1 MSEET
6 KPHIVKS
13 HDINLDSDYV
23 NWIHDVKQRYISTQ
37 IKAAVKVNTERL
49 YFNWQLGRDL
59 VERKAEEKWGRGI
72 VEQLSLDLQNEF
84 PDEKGFSA
92 RNLWNM
98 KKWYLF
104 YSSSDI
110 FSEMAH
116 TIEDSIDLNSLKLQQ
131 VGAEIS
137 ENQKLHQ
144 AGAEIEFPA
153 IFGFVP
159 WRHHVEIV
167 TKCKTIEEA
176 LFYVRKTI
184 EESWSRSTLVD
195 CIKANLYQSSGNA
208 LTNFAE
214 KLPVI
219 QGKLAQEIVKDT
231 YDFGFVS
238 LPVGYD
244 EEELEDALEQNITRF
259 LLELGS
265 GFAFIGRQKEIIVA
279 GKTRKIDMLFY
290 HIKLRCYVVVEL
302 KACDF
307 EPGFISQLNMYQ
319 NVVNDVLRHPDDK
332 PTIGLL
338 LVKGKNETVVE
349 YSLAGY
355 QNPIGVAEW
364 TNQIAHALPE
374 ELKSSLPTIEEIE
387 RELE

>member
-1 MSEET
+1 MFEET
-6 KPHIVKS
+6 KPRIVKS
-13 HDINLDSDYV
+13 HDINLDSDYI

-59 VERKAEEKWGRGI
+59 VERKAEEKWGKGI

-116 TIEDSIDLNSLKLQQ
+116 TIEESIDLNSLKLQQ

-159 WRHHVEIV
+159 WRHHVEI
-167 TKCKTIEEA
+167 
-176 LFYVRKTI
+176 LVR
-184 EESWSRSTLVD
+184 
-195 CIKANLYQSSGNA
+195 
-208 LTNFAE
+208 
-214 KLPVI
+214 
-219 QGKLAQEIVKDT
+219 
-231 YDFGFVS
+231 
-238 LPVGYD
+238 
-244 EEELEDALEQNITRF
+244 
-259 LLELGS
+259 
-265 GFAFIGRQKEIIVA
+265 
-279 GKTRKIDMLFY
+279 
-290 HIKLRCYVVVEL
+290 
-302 KACDF
+302 
-307 EPGFISQLNMYQ
+307 
-319 NVVNDVLRHPDDK
+319 
-332 PTIGLL
+332 
-338 LVKGKNETVVE
+338 
-349 YSLAGY
+349 
-355 QNPIGVAEW
+355 
-364 TNQIAHALPE
+364 
-374 ELKSSLPTIEEIE
+374 
-387 RELE
+387 